1 MQAADGCGPLRLE
14 VVRRVQCQG
23 GHAHRHEVTNEL
35 SRGRGD
41 DARPADG
48 RIPQELEGVVVAG
61 GVPLDRPPR
70 VASGRFDSS
79 DSEAQERRDASEGS

>member
-35 SRGRGD
+35 SHGRGG

-48 RIPQELEGVVVAG
+48 RIPQELEGVVGIAA
-61 GVPLDRPPR
+61 R
-70 VASGRFDSS
+70 VVLLGLPKAASGRI
-79 DSEAQERRDASEGS
+79 